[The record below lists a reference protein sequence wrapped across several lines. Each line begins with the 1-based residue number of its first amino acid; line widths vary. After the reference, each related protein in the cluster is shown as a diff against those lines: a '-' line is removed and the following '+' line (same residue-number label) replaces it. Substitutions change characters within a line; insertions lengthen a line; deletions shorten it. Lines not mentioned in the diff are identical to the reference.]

1 MHPSTSNG
9 SREIPRLTGSGI
21 PVRIGNS
28 KEVIR

>member
-1 MHPSTSNG
+1 MYPSISCG
-9 SREIPRLTGSGI
+9 SREIPRLAGDGI